1 MHALISYC
9 HEIVRRKMMSL
20 RRAMAQRLRSREK
33 RAVLQ
38 ALSDLSGG
46 CGWLRFRPIVRHG
59 LGLGEL
65 ARILVTRRHR
75 RGGSG
80 QHFVV
85 LDIEKPQPT
94 LLAQREP
101 DHTAEF
107 NQFRLGEMAMEAIP
121 EGVVGLQMPDD
132 GFRIRE
138 GWH

>member
-20 RRAMAQRLRSREK
+20 RRAMAQRLTPTARTSKAKIARETCS
-33 RAVLQ
+33 ALQ
-38 ALSDLSGG
+38 ALSDLSGR

-75 RGGSG
+75 CGGSG

-85 LDIEKPQPT
+85 LNIEKP
-94 LLAQREP
+94 
-101 DHTAEF
+101 
-107 NQFRLGEMAMEAIP
+107 
-121 EGVVGLQMPDD
+121 
-132 GFRIRE
+132 
-138 GWH
+138 